1 MWNFQCLSYKN
12 KRTAKY
18 GTETVTYK
26 DPNIEFSNLKSKNV
40 SSCRMF
46 VKEIRK
52 QTDMQNIR

>member
-26 DPNIEFSNLKSKNV
+26 DPKFSNLKSKNV